1 MSNNTSKVLAIGIVL
16 IQILDI
22 LIHAA
27 TDQLEFLRVT
37 SNVVIL
43 VWPAIVLSGKF
54 NAKFLQAAIS
64 SIGLYLILNGIFLA
78 REGLT
83 NPEQGGE
90 PRVMLFVLVILTA
103 LLSIILAFKR
113 PRND

>member
-27 TDQLEFLRVT
+27 TDQL